1 MGFVTAFGTLLE
13 EEISLARW
21 GNLNRIFWALGLR
34 NFRMAPFAALVAK
47 AVIFSGP
54 YLYLYREFNPVNFR

>member
-1 MGFVTAFGTLLE
+1 MGRVVAGAVGFGGVE
-13 EEISLARW
+13 
-21 GNLNRIFWALGLR
+21 
-34 NFRMAPFAALVAK
+34 